1 MTATLWTIWTNATA
15 SSRPPG
21 MKARSRGPLL
31 HLFSS
36 QKHMMPS
43 LPRYILHSVTTLRT
57 RQLTALRHADVVHH
71 EQVDIYRVGAGPP
84 HVLVRCNRARVEA
97 ACPAT
102 CPHSRV
108 PRCCTSLTQQP
119 SHSMVA
125 GMSRAWLVK
134 LKGSRQRGSS
144 LESQLKQLISLPAAK
159 TQIIFLPSR
168 QTCKPHMPTRYKC
181 HSL

>member
-1 MTATLWTIWTNATA
+1 MTTSRMTNVTA

-21 MKARSRGPLL
+21 MRARSRGPVL

-43 LPRYILHSVTTLRT
+43 LPRQYIQRHDTSHHTP
-57 RQLTALRHADVVHH
+57 QPTALRHAHVVHH
-71 EQVDIYRVGAGPP
+71 EQVDVYRVGAGSP
-84 HVLVRCNRARVEA
+84 HVLVRWNRVYVEG
-97 ACPAT
+97 ACPDT

-159 TQIIFLPSR
+159 TRIIFFPSR
-168 QTCKPHMPTRYKC
+168 QTCKPHMPREI
-181 HSL
+181 